1 MRAKNIYIIWFLIYK
16 NLQIKYK
23 QTALGFIW
31 SLLHPAL
38 YLLIFITIFSNVFNS
53 IQNYPLYVLSGLVFW
68 LYFSEGSNRLSQV
81 FIKNTHMIKCLG
93 ISKAI
98 YAIAELGSELV
109 SFTLGL
115 IPFLIIMFFMGLNI
129 SLNLLFLIPIIIL
142 FSIFIFSIGII
153 LGSLNVFFRDVGIL
167 WLTLNPA
174 IFYITPIA
182 FSYNIVPEKFK
193 YIISYNPLYHFL
205 EIIRDVL
212 YYNQPPS
219 ITFSINAICITLFS
233 SLIALFVYKK
243 TRNSFI
249 SNI

>member
-1 MRAKNIYIIWFLIYK
+1 MSGKNNYIIFFLIYK

-38 YLLIFITIFSNVFNS
+38 YLLIFIAIFSNVFQS
-53 IQNYPLYVLSGLVFW
+53 IHNYPLYVLSGLVFW
-68 LYFSEGSNRLSQV
+68 IYFSEGSNRLSQV

-98 YAIAELGSELV
+98 YALAEIGSELV
-109 SFTLGL
+109 SFLLGL

-129 SLNLLFLIPIIIL
+129 SLNLLFLVPIIL
-142 FSIFIFSIGII
+142 MFSIFIFSVGLI

-174 IFYITPIA
+174 LFYITPIA
-182 FSYNIVPEKFK
+182 FSYAIVPEKFK
-193 YIISYNPLYHFL
+193 YLIVYNPLYHFL
-205 EIIRDVL
+205 VIIRDVL
-212 YYNQPPS
+212 YFNQPPS
-219 ITFSINAICITLFS
+219 IHFLLNSIYIT
-233 SLIALFVYKK
+233 IATTVMAFFIYKK